1 MNTQPFPHVEMKKRG
16 RPSSASKAASTH
28 ANLVIEP
35 VRLNDI
41 EFDDNIFIPVR
52 TGHPL
57 IDKFISADGGFMPAT
72 NLIAVGDPGVG
83 KSTVLLDFLCRAKK
97 TAGKRVLFISGEMNR
112 IDMVG
117 YCKRYPQF
125 AFVDTVFMGDYA
137 EYDPKMVIEKALEPG
152 YDLVLI
158 DSWAEVTESVKDY
171 HKWNAGRAEQ
181 WMLHLLEAHNNGNN
195 THQSY
200 TCFLIIQ
207 QVTKGGDFVGSNR
220 LKHMTTGMMHL
231 RFDKESGYRY
241 MEFSKNRRGVVGEK
255 MGFVLSNNL
264 INYTEFA
271 HMVTSNR
278 NEN

>member
-1 MNTQPFPHVEMKKRG
+1 MNTQNLQHVEMKKRG
-16 RPSSASKAASTH
+16 RPSLATVKASTPI
-28 ANLVIEP
+28 NLVIEP

-41 EFDDNIFIPVR
+41 EFDENIFIPVQ

-97 TAGKRVLFISGEMNR
+97 NAGKRVLFISGEMNR

-158 DSWAEVTESVKDY
+158 DSWAEVIDSVKDE
-171 HKWNAGRAEQ
+171 HKWNAGKAEH
-181 WMLHLLEAHNNGNN
+181 WLLHLLETHNKGANHN
-195 THQSY
+195 QSY

-220 LKHMTTGMMHL
+220 LKHMTTGMMHM
-231 RFDKESGYRY
+231 RFDKDSGYRY
-241 MEFSKNRRGVVGEK
+241 MEFSKNRRGIVGEK
-255 MGFVLSNNL
+255 VGFVLSNKL
-264 INYTEFA
+264 ISYTEFA
-271 HMVTSNR
+271 HMVVANR
-278 NEN
+278 D

>member
-16 RPSSASKAASTH
+16 RPSLASKSASTH

-137 EYDPKMVIEKALEPG
+137 EYDPKTVIEKALEPG

-220 LKHMTTGMMHL
+220 LKHMTTGMMHM

-271 HMVTSNR
+271 HMVVSNR